1 MSLVGKG
8 QSWEGGIRVPTI
20 AMWEN
25 HIPPG
30 IEINEPT
37 STMDIFTT
45 MLELAG
51 ESIPTDRA
59 IGGKNIFPLLTK
71 KESISPHKFMF
82 HYCGTAIHA
91 VRYRPRSGEVTWKA
105 HFVTPKWAPGKEEC
119 PAIIVCGCFGDDVE
133 EHNPPLLYDITNDP
147 YERRQLDTSTE
158 VHQDVINKMK
168 EAIKKH
174 KVTVKSVPNQLGYP
188 NAWLNPR
195 LQPCCNFPFCSCTE
209 S

>member
-1 MSLVGKG
+1 
-8 QSWEGGIRVPTI
+8 
-20 AMWEN
+20 MWKN

-37 STMDIFTT
+37 NTMDIFTT

-59 IGGKNIFPLLTK
+59 IDGKNIFPLLTK
-71 KESISPHKFMF
+71 KESISPHEFMF

-133 EHNPPLLYDITNDP
+133 EHNPPFLYDITNDP

-174 KVTVKSVPNQLGYP
+174 KLTVKSVPNQLGYP
-188 NAWLNPR
+188 NAWWSPH

>member
-1 MSLVGKG
+1 MWKN
-8 QSWEGGIRVPTI
+8 QI
-20 AMWEN
+20 AS
-25 HIPPG
+25 G

-45 MLELAG
+45 MVELSGA
-51 ESIPTDRA
+51 SIPTDRA
-59 IGGKNIFPLLTK
+59 IDGKNIFPLLTK
-71 KESISPHKFMF
+71 KESISPHEFMF

-119 PAIIVCGCFGDDVE
+119 PATLYCRCFGEAVE

-147 YERRQLDTSTE
+147 YERRQLDPSTE
-158 VHQDVINKMK
+158 VHRDVINKMK

-174 KVTVKSVPNQLGYP
+174 KPTVKSVPNQLGYP
-188 NAWLNPR
+188 NAWWSPH